1 MKNAVRLINL
11 LLIFLP
17 LVLLVL
23 LAGSIGL
30 IIFGIRCLDTILL
43 ND

>member
-1 MKNAVRLINL
+1 MKNAARLINL

-17 LVLLVL
+17 LVLLIL

-30 IIFGIRCLDTILL
+30 IIFGIRCLDTILF